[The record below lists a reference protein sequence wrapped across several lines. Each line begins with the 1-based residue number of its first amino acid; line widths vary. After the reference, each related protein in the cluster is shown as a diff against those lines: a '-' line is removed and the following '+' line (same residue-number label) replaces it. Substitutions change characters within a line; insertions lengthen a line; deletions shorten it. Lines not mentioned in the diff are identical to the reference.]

1 MLPFQCTD
9 FINALF
15 EYLADERADIHVNT
29 ERVRERFLG
38 DVRADRSRALS
49 ERTLVDLSPSSSKK
63 SSHIL
68 FAH

>member
-29 ERVRERFLG
+29 EHVRVLERFLELFPNERYT
-38 DVRADRSRALS
+38 DAYSAFA
-49 ERTLVDLSPSSSKK
+49 RTLTR
-63 SSHIL
+63 
-68 FAH
+68 

>member
-15 EYLADERADIHVNT
+15 EYLADERADERADIHVNT

-38 DVRADRSRALS
+38 DVRADLIAVELFPN
-49 ERTLVDLSPSSSKK
+49 ER
-63 SSHIL
+63 
-68 FAH
+68 